1 MNVIKPVTVD
11 DTVLLSSTVPETDY
25 AVWNSVT
32 AYAINAYCIMT
43 TGVHRIYQCL
53 VANTNFAPNLNTAGT
68 TPKWLDCGP
77 TNQRAMFDSF
87 VNTRTTGTGTLT
99 VVLQGSGFVSGI
111 GLFGL
116 QGSVLNIKISV
127 GGLTVYDITQ
137 SLDGTIRADSY
148 SWFWE
153 PWRQKETIV
162 VTNLPPYLSPTI
174 TITIINGS
182 SGVVACGMCAIGS
195 TRSIGIAQ
203 NGTGFGLTDYSGIIT
218 DTFGN
223 TTFIKRGNS
232 RLLNL
237 ELQFKASELETFDQ
251 TMRDLTSIPCVW
263 QATDSDAYQ
272 FMTTFGYYPDM
283 IAMVQSGYG
292 TCSLSIRGII

>member
-99 VVLQGSGFVSGI
+99 VVLQGIRICFWDRIIWVTRISFKHQNIGWRIDGI
-111 GLFGL
+111 RYHTK
-116 QGSVLNIKISV
+116 S
-127 GGLTVYDITQ
+127 
-137 SLDGTIRADSY
+137 
-148 SWFWE
+148 
-153 PWRQKETIV
+153 
-162 VTNLPPYLSPTI
+162 
-174 TITIINGS
+174 
-182 SGVVACGMCAIGS
+182 
-195 TRSIGIAQ
+195 
-203 NGTGFGLTDYSGIIT
+203 
-218 DTFGN
+218 
-223 TTFIKRGNS
+223 
-232 RLLNL
+232 
-237 ELQFKASELETFDQ
+237 
-251 TMRDLTSIPCVW
+251 
-263 QATDSDAYQ
+263 
-272 FMTTFGYYPDM
+272 
-283 IAMVQSGYG
+283 
-292 TCSLSIRGII
+292 